1 MIAEIFHN
9 KKKAK
14 IMKLTTQI
22 LIALFAMSIG
32 TSAVEAQIK
41 KGSTKHHVKEG
52 KQKDKA
58 KDQVTKGATKHH
70 VKEGEKKN
78 TYQIAIDPIIEK
90 SGLETKEEVIS
101 CLEGKTSKMNWVTKW
116 SFNKYKKGKT
126 LSKSDKNR
134 LLSQASSCSS
144 TDKMI
149 PEPPKNNTKKG
160 YQNKGKTSK
169 GQKKGKVG

>member
-1 MIAEIFHN
+1 MIAEIFQN

-22 LIALFAMSIG
+22 LIALFAISVG

-41 KGSTKHHVKEG
+41 KGSTKHHVSEG
-52 KQKDKA
+52 KLKDKA
-58 KDQVTKGATKHH
+58 KEQVTKGSTKHH
-70 VKEGEKKN
+70 VKDGKQKN
-78 TYQIAIDPIIEK
+78 PYQVAIDPIIEK

-101 CLEGKTSKMNWVTKW
+101 CLEGKKSKMNFMTKW

-126 LSKSDKNR
+126 LSTSDKNR
-134 LLSQASSCSS
+134 ILSEASSCSS

>member
-1 MIAEIFHN
+1 
-9 KKKAK
+9 
-14 IMKLTTQI
+14 MKLTTQI

-58 KDQVTKGATKHH
+58 KDQKDQVTKGATKHH

-78 TYQIAIDPIIEK
+78 TYQIAIDPILEK

-101 CLEGKTSKMNWVTKW
+101 CLEGEKSKMNWVTK
-116 SFNKYKKGKT
+116 STFSKYKKGSK
-126 LSKSDKNR
+126 LSKSDENR
-134 LLSQASSCSS
+134 LLSQVTSCLS

-160 YQNKGKTSK
+160 YQSKGKTSK

>member
-1 MIAEIFHN
+1 
-9 KKKAK
+9 
-14 IMKLTTQI
+14 MKLTAQI
-22 LIALFAMSIG
+22 LIALFVISIG

-58 KDQVTKGATKHH
+58 KDQITKGASEHH
-70 VKEGEKKN
+70 VKEGKQGN
-78 TYQIAIDPIIEK
+78 SYQVAIDPIIEK
-90 SGLETKEEVIS
+90 SGLETKKDVIS
-101 CLEGKTSKMNWVTKW
+101 CLEGKKSKMSWATKW
-116 SFNKYKKGKT
+116 SFSKYKKGKT
-126 LSKSDKNR
+126 LSTSDKNR
-134 LLSQASSCSS
+134 LLSEASSCSS

-160 YQNKGKTSK
+160 YQNKGKTTR